1 MYAHPSAFGANGQ
14 IDNNKLAANFAAW
27 WHYAAR
33 VSPWVDV
40 AKPELQAL
48 DAALVAAQQML
59 LGLAV
64 FEARG
69 FRHMDIKTDNVMVG
83 VGTIKI
89 VDVGLPCV
97 FAQTPAAA
105 ARRPVGLHA
114 LAAHPSCVYAGSP
127 LKCARGRGSHRGT
140 PKYTS
145 PSLTAMVFAATDD
158 AVWARSGIFAEGVDS
173 REQHVSELT
182 SAGIDTFPVGIMLFE
197 AILAW
202 EDAFERTSPGHLQR
216 HLSGMRIARFLALDG
231 VPAPDATTELLRTRV
246 QARMAML
253 LARGGKLWLDRRKTT
268 SIPSSLLSPVNKKP
282 PISAAGFD
290 AATDQ
295 PTNLCASSGT
305 FGPRLVRPGVYKDIE
320 LAVLEAQLV
329 PQPGSGIT
337 FGLTEDGTFGPTHD
351 LSRGCLTDL
360 VRMEEAETAAATR
373 WLQGKPGTTLLVN
386 LLANLLTTGLRPGLD
401 PGTTTIRFLAES
413 IDEVRTALYEQNGE
427 RNAKAHLKAHL
438 DPVPACVVALMNAH
452 PFTSYG
458 EAASVCRT
466 MDTQRS
472 ERAKEAADH
481 ISAAD
486 AAARSVL
493 KNLAITM
500 YDRQPAVIYAATPV
514 LVRKSD
520 VEYSLKFSSQAP
532 AFTKA
537 TQRYLVVR
545 SRVAAAGAAFAERYD
560 GTPAVAVED
569 DVFMDWWAPA
579 AGARPPE
586 RKYSRPLLR
595 VGATFKTLRGDAAKQ
610 TLQAQAVLCSEFVRA
625 NGATLNNRVGDF
637 CGAGTE
643 NRCYCFALRSSEGRA
658 KVMRVLA
665 HAPNALDAFL
675 AAVQEQ
681 VKGPA
686 RV

>member
-1 MYAHPSAFGANGQ
+1 MHDSARNERGQ
-14 IDNNKLAANFAAW
+14 IDADKLAANFAAW
-27 WHYAAR
+27 PPYAAR
-33 VSPWVDV
+33 VSPWVDGTV
-40 AKPELQAL
+40 KPELRAL
-48 DAALVAAQQML
+48 DAVLVAAQQML

-69 FRHMDIKTDNVMVG
+69 FRHKDMKPDNVMVG
-83 VGTIKI
+83 DGTLKI
-89 VDVGLPCV
+89 VDVGIPCV
-97 FAQTPAAA
+97 FALAPDAA

-114 LAAHPSCVYAGSP
+114 LAAHPSCEHGGKTLMCV
-127 LKCARGRGSHRGT
+127 RGERSYSGT
-140 PKYTS
+140 PKYMS
-145 PSLTAMVFAATDD
+145 PSLAAMVVATDD
-158 AVWARSGIFAEGVDS
+158 ATWARSGIFAEGVNS
-173 REQHVSELT
+173 REKHVGQLT
-182 SAGIDTFPVGIMLFE
+182 SAGIDTFPVGIMLLQ

-202 EDAFERTSPGHLQR
+202 QDAYWSISPFSNDLVFSSA
-216 HLSGMRIARFLALDG
+216 LRIARFLALDG
-231 VPAPDATTELLRTRV
+231 VPAPGVADEKLRTRV

-253 LARGGKLWLDRRKTT
+253 LALGNKLRWDKHIAHPIR
-268 SIPSSLLSPVNKKP
+268 SSLLSPANKP

-290 AATDQ
+290 AATDL
-295 PTNLCASSGT
+295 PTNLCRSFGT
-305 FGPRLVRPGVYKDIE
+305 GMKEVVPVPPKTYYNVEFD
-320 LAVLEAQLV
+320 AQLV

-337 FGLTEDGTFGPTHD
+337 FGLTQDGIE
-351 LSRGCLTDL
+351 GCLTDL
-360 VRMEEAETAAATR
+360 VRMEEAETAAATH

-401 PGTTTIRFLAES
+401 PGKTTIRFLAES

-472 ERAKEAADH
+472 KRAKEAADH

-500 YDRQPAVIYAATPV
+500 YDGQPAVIYAATPV

-637 CGAGTE
+637 CGANTE